1 MPVSSSESTSL
12 TLLMRVQRDDPSAWA
27 RLCYLY
33 APLVYGWCRRAG
45 LQDSDAHDV
54 GQEVF
59 GVVHQRVASFR
70 RESPGESF
78 RGWLRGV
85 TRNKLREH
93 FRDRDRHDRPAG
105 NGASNL
111 MDETPDPRQEPD
123 DAGDSIGEDAAVMRR
138 ALDAIRVDFDET
150 TWRAFWRMTI
160 DEQSSADVAD
170 ELGMTPG
177 GVRQAK
183 FRVLKRLRQELD
195 GLL

>member
-1 MPVSSSESTSL
+1 MAVTSSESTSL

-59 GVVHQRVASFR
+59 GVVHRRVATFR
-70 RESPGESF
+70 RESPGDSF
-78 RGWLRGV
+78 RGWLWGV

-93 FRDRDRHDRPAG
+93 LRGRGARRGVTALVDDAADPRPAPG
-105 NGASNL
+105 DMG
-111 MDETPDPRQEPD
+111 DP
-123 DAGDSIGEDAAVMRR
+123 GDPLGEDAAVMRR
-138 ALDAIRVDFDET
+138 ALDAIRPDFDES
-150 TWRAFWRMTI
+150 TWQAFWRMTI
-160 DEQSSADVAD
+160 DEQSSADVAA